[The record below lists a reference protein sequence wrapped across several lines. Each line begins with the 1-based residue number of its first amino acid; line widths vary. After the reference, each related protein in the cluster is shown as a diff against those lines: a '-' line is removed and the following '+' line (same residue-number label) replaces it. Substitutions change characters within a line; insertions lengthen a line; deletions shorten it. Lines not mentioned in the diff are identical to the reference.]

1 MATETP
7 QADANRTPDID
18 RIERVLIAVSRVA
31 QFFTTVLMVVMT
43 AIISWQIFG
52 RYILNDTPK
61 WSEQLAGILMV
72 YMTMIGGALALR
84 ENRHIALTF
93 FRDRWSPAAQARAR
107 LISYLLVAA
116 FGAMMLVYGVRMTQ
130 LVQAW
135 TIPTLGVSQSLNY
148 WSFPVAGLLIFVFAL
163 DKIRR
168 PGQSD

>member
-1 MATETP
+1 MM
-7 QADANRTPDID
+7 ADAQAEVD
-18 RIERVLIAVSRVA
+18 RIERVLIVVGRLA
-31 QFFTTVLMVVMT
+31 QFFCTVLMVVMT

-52 RYILNDTPK
+52 RFVLNDTPK

-84 ENRHIALTF
+84 ENRHIALTY
-93 FRDRWSPAAQARAR
+93 FRDRWSPRARARAR
-107 LISYLLVAA
+107 LLSYLLVAA
-116 FGAMMLVYGVRMTQ
+116 FGLLMMVSGFRMTH